1 MLTVEDRSGLIAYAG
16 ISPNV
21 HESVFVARNAII
33 IGDVE
38 IGELSSI
45 WFNVVIRGD
54 VHEIRIGR
62 RTNIQDLTMCHVTYN
77 KHALIIGNDVTVGH
91 KAMLHGCTIED
102 AVLVGMQA
110 TILDGAVVRDH
121 AMVAAGAV
129 FREGFEVPQA
139 TLVAGVPA
147 RVIRELNENEIAKL
161 DQSAQNYVDYVAS
174 YRSGYNIRTHRP
186 DITE

>member
-1 MLTVEDRSGLIAYAG
+1 VVESRDGLIAYAG
-16 ISPNV
+16 IVPNV
-21 HESVFVARNAII
+21 HESVFVAKNAII
-33 IGDVE
+33 LGDVE
-38 IGELSSI
+38 IGEDSSV

-77 KHALIIGNDVTVGH
+77 KHPLLIGNDVTVGH

-102 AVLVGMQA
+102 AALIGMQA
-110 TILDGAVVRDH
+110 TILDGAIVRDH
-121 AMVAAGAV
+121 SMVAAGAV
-129 FREGFEVPQA
+129 VREGFEVPQG

-147 RVIRELNENEIAKL
+147 KVVRELTTEEMAKL

-174 YRSGYNIRTHRP
+174 YRGGYNVRTHRTAP
-186 DITE
+186 